1 MCINKAMKPPKDIEK
16 YQGHYDESKLG
27 SKLPRVARKAGSK
40 LVYCVLLLYYVLRS
54 KTVSNADKTKIYGAL
69 GYFLL
74 PLDIL
79 PDFIP
84 LAGYT
89 DDLTAVLWALHTVW
103 KNITPEIKAQ
113 AAAKTREWF
122 GDFDAGTVDEQ
133 MGQ

>member
-1 MCINKAMKPPKDIEK
+1 MKPPKDIEK
-16 YQGHYDESKLG
+16 YQEYYDESKLG

-54 KTVSNADKTKIYGAL
+54 KTVSNADKAKIYGAL

-79 PDFIP
+79 PDFLP

-89 DDLTAVLWALHTVW
+89 DDLTAVIWAIHAVW
-103 KNITPEIKAQ
+103 KNITPEVKAQ

-122 GDFDAGTVDEQ
+122 GEFDSSELDED
-133 MGQ
+133 MK

>member
-1 MCINKAMKPPKDIEK
+1 MMKQPKDIEK
-16 YQGHYDESKLG
+16 YQKHYDEKKFG
-27 SKLPRVARKAGSK
+27 SKLPKVARKAGSK
-40 LVYCVLLLYYVLRS
+40 LVYAVLLLYYVLQSPGVS
-54 KTVSNADKTKIYGAL
+54 KADKSKIYGAL

-89 DDLTAVLWALHTVW
+89 DDLTAVIWAVHVVW
-103 KNITPEIKAQ
+103 KNITPEIKAR

-122 GDFDAGTVDEQ
+122 GDFDEITAEESFR
-133 MGQ
+133 

>member
-1 MCINKAMKPPKDIEK
+1 MKPPKDIEK
-16 YQGHYDESKLG
+16 YREHYDESKLG

-40 LVYCVLLLYYVLRS
+40 LVYSVLLLYYVLRS
-54 KTVSNADKTKIYGAL
+54 KTVSNADKAKIYGAL

-79 PDFIP
+79 PDFLP

-89 DDLTAVLWALHTVW
+89 DDLTAVIWAIHAVW
-103 KNITPEIKAQ
+103 KNITPELKAQ

-122 GDFDAGTVDEQ
+122 GEFDSSEVDGE
-133 MGQ
+133 MK

>member
-1 MCINKAMKPPKDIEK
+1 MKQPKDIEQ
-16 YQGHYDESKLG
+16 YQEHYDEAKLG
-27 SKLPRVARKAGSK
+27 STLPRVARKAGSK
-40 LVYCVLLLYYVLRS
+40 LVYSVLLLYYVLRS
-54 KTVSNADKTKIYGAL
+54 KTVSNADKAKIYGAL

-79 PDFIP
+79 PDFLP

-103 KNITPEIKAQ
+103 KNITPEVKAQ

-122 GDFDAGTVDEQ
+122 GEFDSSEVDGE
-133 MGQ
+133 MK

>member
-1 MCINKAMKPPKDIEK
+1 MIMKPPKDIEK
-16 YQGHYDESKLG
+16 YQEHYDERKFG
-27 SKLPRVARKAGSK
+27 IKLPKVARKAGSK
-40 LVYCVLLLYYVLRS
+40 LVYAVLLLYYVLRS
-54 KTVSNADKTKIYGAL
+54 PMVSKSDKTKIYGAL

-89 DDLTAVLWALHTVW
+89 DDLTAVIWALHTVW
-103 KNITPEIKAQ
+103 KNITPEVKAQ

-122 GDFDAGTVDEQ
+122 GDFNQAAADEQ
-133 MGQ
+133 MTP

>member
-1 MCINKAMKPPKDIEK
+1 MEPPKDIEK
-16 YQGHYDESKLG
+16 YQGHYNENKFLA
-27 SKLPRVARKAGSK
+27 KLPKVARKAGVK
-40 LVYCVLLLYYVLRS
+40 LVYAALLLYYVLRS

-74 PLDIL
+74 PFDIL

-89 DDLTAVLWALHTVW
+89 DDLTAIIWAVHTVW
-103 KNITPEIKAQ
+103 KNITPEIKSQ

-122 GDFDAGTVDEQ
+122 GDFDQKAVDDQ
-133 MGQ
+133 LG

>member
-1 MCINKAMKPPKDIEK
+1 
-16 YQGHYDESKLG
+16 
-27 SKLPRVARKAGSK
+27 VARKAGSK

-54 KTVSNADKTKIYGAL
+54 KTVSNADKAKIYGAL

-79 PDFIP
+79 PDFLP

-89 DDLTAVLWALHTVW
+89 DDLTAVIWAIHAVW
-103 KNITPEIKAQ
+103 KNITPELKAQ

-122 GDFDAGTVDEQ
+122 GEFDSSELDED
-133 MGQ
+133 MK

>member
-1 MCINKAMKPPKDIEK
+1 MKTPKNIEK
-16 YQGHYDESKLG
+16 YQEHYSEKSFGK
-27 SKLPRVARKAGSK
+27 KLPKVARKAGSK

-54 KTVSNADKTKIYGAL
+54 KTVSNADKAKIYGAL

-79 PDFIP
+79 PDFLP

-89 DDLTAVLWALHTVW
+89 DDLTAVIWAIHAVW
-103 KNITPEIKAQ
+103 KNITPEVKAQ

-122 GDFDAGTVDEQ
+122 GEFDSSELDED
-133 MGQ
+133 MK